1 MVTSDIR
8 DAMDKGSATCLLFLD
23 ISAAFDA
30 LNNSILIERA
40 KNLFRLHRNALVWL
54 TSYLQG
60 RTAIT
65 CSNGVL
71 SSPLPL
77 STGVPQG
84 STLGPLLFALYVAPL
99 GMLVED
105 LGVTFH
111 QYADDTQLYI
121 ALSPGLD
128 SLAILKNCADTVNAW
143 FLTNYLMLN
152 TNQTEAILFGTS
164 AKLRTLSLQECVPF
178 SDTNPI
184 AFAKT
189 IHLMGVTLDAELNM
203 DAHVGEVVK
212 TCNYHLRALRHIR
225 GSLTKEGFINKT
237 VAAT

>member
-1 MVTSDIR
+1 
-8 DAMDKGSATCLLFLD
+8 MDRGSAKCLLSLD

-30 LNNSILIERA
+30 LDHSILIERA
-40 KNLFRLHRNALVWL
+40 RNLFGLSGVALVWL
-54 TSYLQG
+54 TSYLQY

-65 CSNGVL
+65 CTNGVL

-99 GMLVED
+99 SSLVED

-121 ALSPGLD
+121 ALSPGAD
-128 SLAILKNCADTVNAW
+128 SLAILTKCADTVNAW

-152 TNQTEAILFGTS
+152 TK
-164 AKLRTLSLQECVPF
+164 KLRRSCSEPVRSFKHYPCRSVSPFQEPA
-178 SDTNPI
+178 P
-184 AFAKT
+184 
-189 IHLMGVTLDAELNM
+189 
-203 DAHVGEVVK
+203 
-212 TCNYHLRALRHIR
+212 
-225 GSLTKEGFINKT
+225 
-237 VAAT
+237 